1 MAYVAVSS
9 GLMQSVVVRGFVLR
23 SGRLEVSDGIGNFP
37 A

>member
-9 GLMQSVVVRGFVLR
+9 GLTQSVVVRGFVLG
-23 SGRLEVSDGIGNFP
+23 SGRLEMRDGIGNFV